1 MVLLL
6 VIDEW
11 QLNPELVRGILAAIA
26 ARLSRSAVTIVPIV
40 VGLQRWDRP
49 TALMMFSQ
57 QTVIQETRLVAL
69 HYTQLLPAFP
79 NLVHLLSDPG
89 ALHWTVSMMLQ
100 LAEGSSFATAELLQR
115 LETLAANQ
123 SPGQATLCI
132 PLAAIPSIFGYVAS
146 RNTHRSLKI
155 VFDCIAGPAEAKGL
169 ASADAALLAETL
181 KARIEALATLALS
194 ALTCTGTLK
203 VNGTATLADLVAEGL
218 CEIYQGRVQV
228 NFFLVHPIVSFL
240 SHSREGYYL
249 TSDALAPAFDSRSFE
264 KHALSLMM
272 ARINAAFLI
281 CQGNDVPLQTLFEGL
296 LLSTDLGEKSVRLR
310 ALTEPFADTTTL
322 QFPMS
327 KRAADAAGLFANESF
342 AMLTGGGAGA
352 KAPYAAAVIKSGNL
366 VILLQAR
373 GWEPPLGVD
382 CLPTPNGLCEALCTP
397 RGILLEWE
405 QCGMDCTDAKE
416 EEKNDKAHLAQS
428 MLQAWRTA
436 GCEVVFV
443 YFTNKPVR
451 GWEVPA
457 QRASLLPPNT
467 ALCCNE
473 VYKRV
478 AGCAAPIYD
487 FCNYFERIPL
497 DTSI

>member
-1 MVLLL
+1 
-6 VIDEW
+6 
-11 QLNPELVRGILAAIA
+11 
-26 ARLSRSAVTIVPIV
+26 
-40 VGLQRWDRP
+40 
-49 TALMMFSQ
+49 
-57 QTVIQETRLVAL
+57 
-69 HYTQLLPAFP
+69 
-79 NLVHLLSDPG
+79 
-89 ALHWTVSMMLQ
+89 
-100 LAEGSSFATAELLQR
+100 
-115 LETLAANQ
+115 
-123 SPGQATLCI
+123 
-132 PLAAIPSIFGYVAS
+132 
-146 RNTHRSLKI
+146 
-155 VFDCIAGPAEAKGL
+155 
-169 ASADAALLAETL
+169 
-181 KARIEALATLALS
+181 
-194 ALTCTGTLK
+194 
-203 VNGTATLADLVAEGL
+203 
-218 CEIYQGRVQV
+218 
-228 NFFLVHPIVSFL
+228 
-240 SHSREGYYL
+240 
-249 TSDALAPAFDSRSFE
+249 
-264 KHALSLMM
+264 MM

-296 LLSTDLGEKSVRLR
+296 FLSTDLGEKSVRLR
-310 ALTEPFADTTTL
+310 ALTEPFFLADTTL

-327 KRAADAAGLFANESF
+327 ERAGEAAGLFANKSF